1 MDFNNNGLMIQV
13 ENALNIFEAKYPYA
27 RGLFLFD
34 NAPSHKKVADDQL
47 DVDRMNVGV
56 GGKQPIL
63 RDTVW
68 NGEIQ
73 HLVLEDGRPKGMK
86 MV

>member
-1 MDFNNNGLMIQV
+1 MIQV

-47 DVDRMNVGV
+47 DVDKMNVGV
-56 GGKQPIL
+56 GGKQPWCIYK
-63 RDTVW
+63 
-68 NGEIQ
+68 EIV
-73 HLVLEDGRPKGMK
+73 HLCHHH
-86 MV
+86 